1 MGAHKGV
8 VLSERDYRLFNF
20 LHKCRYADIKPAMN
34 IFQTDITTVRHRL
47 RKLEDYKYIGRIK
60 LNFIKSSLYFLGTK
74 AKIII
79 AETLNEDIPKRP
91 LKSLTDKSIVN
102 LKHHLK
108 ICDLASILS
117 AKGYDY
123 EIDLTVKK
131 AYPGFKIIPDIVL
144 KKDNELIGLEI
155 EFEYKTP
162 TKYAKKL
169 SQFQNSKEFKKLI
182 YLVKTNPETLRNKIN
197 KIDIYKDGETIDERL
212 IMDKTKEKIEYLKLT
227 DFELNINEYL
237 NGNNHTQEQIK
248 K

>member
-20 LHKCRYADIKPAMN
+20 LHKCKYAGVKPLMN

-47 RKLEDYKYIGRIK
+47 KKLEEYKYIGRIK
-60 LNFIKSSLYFLGTK
+60 LNFIESSLYFLEIK

-79 AETLNEDIPKRP
+79 AEMLDEDIPKRP
-91 LKSLTDKSIVN
+91 LKSLTNKSIVN

-108 ICDLASILS
+108 ICDLASVLS
-117 AKGYDY
+117 VKGYDY

-131 AYPGFKIIPDIVL
+131 AYPGFKIIPDIVV

-162 TKYAKKL
+162 PKYAKKL
-169 SQFQNSKEFKKLI
+169 SQFQNSEELKKLI

-197 KIDIYKDGETIDERL
+197 KIDRYKNGKTIDERL
-212 IMDKTKEKIEYLKLT
+212 IMKDTKERIEYIKLT
-227 DFELNINEYL
+227 DFEPNIDGYL

-248 K
+248 E